1 MDQWQGYPDA
11 AAASQRRYNGNGQRD
26 YSQSSSQVPQS
37 PGGLRYDQYGT
48 MAPNSATSP
57 MSTPQLRDN
66 NGDVPMADAH
76 DAYGSMKYPMRPHH
90 QSHISGGRSAAMNLH
105 SEPSAA
111 AQRYSPMEVLSPT
124 SPYPPKSASGQF
136 SPHNAQRQSP
146 TRSATDYPS
155 SAYYTSRQ
163 NSQLPYGSSGQDT
176 APTSVVASLDGA
188 VNDPK
193 SPRRTFQSEK
203 RPAPEFK
210 KVRAPT
216 DLRPKV
222 NTQPPFRRADPEG
235 GFISVRGLSPS
246 QLLMC
251 KVN

>member
-11 AAASQRRYNGNGQRD
+11 AAASQRRFNGNGQRD
-26 YSQSSSQVPQS
+26 YTQPNSQVPQS
-37 PGGLRYDQYGT
+37 PGSLRYDQYGSL
-48 MAPNSATSP
+48 AQNSATSP
-57 MSTPQLRDN
+57 MSTPQLRDG

-76 DAYGSMKYPMRPHH
+76 DAYGAMKYPMRPHH
-90 QSHISGGRSAAMNLH
+90 QSHISGGRPATMNLH

-124 SPYPPKSASGQF
+124 SPYPPKSAGGQF

-146 TRSATDYPS
+146 TRSATDYPPS
-155 SAYYTSRQ
+155 PYFTSRQ
-163 NSQLPYGSSGQDT
+163 NSQLSSIAQYGNSGQDT
-176 APTSVVASLDGA
+176 VPTSAVASLDGA

-193 SPRRTFQSEK
+193 SPRRTYQPEK
-203 RPAPEFK
+203 RPVPEFK

-222 NTQPPFRRADPEG
+222 NTQPAFRRADPEG
-235 GFISVRGLSPS
+235 GFISVRASP
-246 QLLMC
+246 LVM
-251 KVN
+251 VHV